1 MDAMSKLFEMLMG
14 KLKHFYGKKE
24 KKKKKKLKQHQLMR
38 ANPATPSAPLISLV
52 PGQFDLLR
60 FSNLYT

>member
-24 KKKKKKLKQHQLMR
+24 KKKKKFETASTDASESGDAGGASYLFG
-38 ANPATPSAPLISLV
+38 AGAI
-52 PGQFDLLR
+52 
-60 FSNLYT
+60 